1 MQPATL
7 LKLTLLHVCFS
18 RFFKLYKWYQIAQ
31 RITDRM
37 VNFLLF
43 VNKVLQKYIVHQ
55 YQFIALLY
63 TMINWSV

>member
-7 LKLTLLHVCFS
+7 LKVTLLHVCFS
-18 RFFKLYKWYQIAQ
+18 RFFKLYKWYQIAR

>member
-7 LKLTLLHVCFS
+7 LKVTLLHVCFS